1 MSPPKA
7 ARMNINSEYQRQ
19 FQPWN
24 KLMQS
29 MPEVAA
35 NVSNNAAVPS
45 KKTKVVQAE
54 LMYDWATSQWRPPFC
69 DYRVSPSG

>member
-45 KKTKVVQAE
+45 KKTKVVQVYE
-54 LMYDWATSQWRPPFC
+54 IISIYLCLSFHTF
-69 DYRVSPSG
+69 